1 MSEAEARRKA
11 ALTFGGVQR
20 TRARLAASSSGRWN
34 RSDDFV
40 GDQSRTTFGGSLA
53 TMSGGI
59 FGVEGDFGFTPKF
72 FGTDVELGGVPISVA
87 KNNVLTAMGNLTI
100 GVPLQSH
107 GGPGIRPYAVGGIG
121 LIRQEFDVVGGLVG
135 YTAND
140 LGYNV
145 GGGVLIF
152 PSEHVGIR
160 GDIRYFRSVGANTVA
175 ICWISSP
182 ARSTSL
188 APRLGSHSGTNA
200 DVDRV
205 GQVGRVG
212 QVERLTSATRVTRAT
227 WATCRSFTRRV
238 RRAPVAARGRFDRAS
253 HRGVAAA
260 PR

>member
-1 MSEAEARRKA
+1 MRSVRLLVATIVGVLFLPA
-11 ALTFGGVQR
+11 AGRADILFTPFVGGNLGGSVTSR
-20 TRARLAASSSGRWN
+20 FA
-34 RSDDFV
+34 DFV

-59 FGVEGDFGFTPKF
+59 FGIEGDLGFTPKF

-121 LIRQEFDVVGGLVG
+121 LIRQQFDVVGGLSG

-152 PSEHVGIR
+152 PSAHVGIR
-160 GDIRYFRSVGANTVA
+160 GDVRYFRSVGANTVSDLLDLQPGA
-175 ICWISSP
+175 F
-182 ARSTSL
+182 
-188 APRLGSHSGTNA
+188 NF
-200 DVDRV
+200 
-205 GQVGRVG
+205 
-212 QVERLTSATRVTRAT
+212 TRAT
-227 WATCRSFTRRV
+227 V
-238 RRAPVAARGRFDRAS
+238 
-253 HRGVAAA
+253 GVTF
-260 PR
+260 RY